1 MIIDCIK
8 KMKIDLER
16 RIDIQ
21 KPTVLTKSVLYRIT
35 AEPSTVHQMMYR
47 FIYKNILEIRRMD
60 LKYLSKSVK
69 PFQ

>member
-1 MIIDCIK
+1 
-8 KMKIDLER
+8 MKIDLER

-21 KPTVLTKSVLYRIT
+21 KPTVLTKNVLYRRP

-47 FIYKNILEIRRMD
+47 FIYKNILKIRRMD

>member
-1 MIIDCIK
+1 
-8 KMKIDLER
+8 MKIDLER

-21 KPTVLTKSVLYRIT
+21 KPTALTKNVLYRIT